1 VEALFFYRYATL
13 KPIYVFIQLRWLE
26 NMLEIIESCL
36 SGNQFAQKRLYE
48 LFVKSMF
55 RLCRRYVENEQD
67 AEEVLMNGFLKFY
80 KNLKAFKLTDE
91 NSLERWL
98 RQIMINE
105 CLLFIRQRKIK
116 FSSIEII
123 ENEVQEPE
131 FTNLETDDLY
141 NILLT
146 LPIGYRTV
154 FNLFAIEGYSHAE
167 IAIKL
172 NISEGTSKSQLSRAR
187 ELLQK
192 ILVKNGFNNLNQR
205 QK

>member
-1 VEALFFYRYATL
+1 
-13 KPIYVFIQLRWLE
+13 
-26 NMLEIIESCL
+26 MLEIIESCL